1 MSEQYGSVI
10 KPSFDLDPEM
20 ATRLEGLLS
29 GAAISGQV
37 RKSASFSSAEL
48 SKLSQVAFNQVE
60 ITSFMMSA
68 IAIMDE
74 GLHKLESDSKG
85 TLLSTVQEH
94 RPFLGSMDKACRHLV
109 RESLALIAT
118 FMARQRSILGASIAA
133 GVPNIYK
140 HRLLKAPLARFEVA
154 PNDVMEDVKRQF
166 DAFIQNK
173 AFSTAVA
180 KLGNVNKFKSSKKT
194 VRKMTVLSRGG
205 NRGLSFRGIAAAR
218 GNRGNNRGALRGVR
232 KASGLSKNARGYMRR
247 DRALRE
253 ADPRVFASTST
264 AGFSAENRQ

>member
-1 MSEQYGSVI
+1 
-10 KPSFDLDPEM
+10 
-20 ATRLEGLLS
+20 
-29 GAAISGQV
+29 
-37 RKSASFSSAEL
+37 
-48 SKLSQVAFNQVE
+48 
-60 ITSFMMSA
+60 MMSA

-74 GLHKLESDSKG
+74 GLDKLESASKG
-85 TLLSTVQEH
+85 SMLTTVQEH

-133 GVPNIYK
+133 GVPNTYK

-154 PNDVMEDVKRQF
+154 PKDVMEDVKRQF
-166 DAFIQNK
+166 DVFIQNK

-194 VRKMTVLSRGG
+194 IRKMTVLSRGG
-205 NRGLSFRGIAAAR
+205 NRGLAFRGIAAAR

-232 KASGLSKNARGYMRR
+232 RASGLSKNARGYMRR
-247 DRALRE
+247 DRALTE